1 MNPDSTTQPLQRI
14 GRNPIF
20 AERRIAKVVLPPL
33 LMLLIFLG
41 HSISPV
47 SQSGDSGWAIPLAL
61 SILYERDL
69 DLDEYASQIAPTDSR
84 IDRIGGHYYSYFPYG
99 TSLISL
105 PFVLLATL
113 FDPQIPVHTQV
124 AYPELEIVIASA
136 IVAAT
141 STVMY
146 AIARQRHLSVL
157 TAFFTTLLFAFG
169 TSVWSTASRALWQH
183 GPSILMLSL
192 GIYLLG
198 EAEKNPRRI
207 QYVALPLA
215 FAYIIRPTNSI
226 AIVVISLYV
235 LLRYRNYFGRYLLWG
250 GAVALLFFAIN
261 FSTLGILLPRYF
273 LPERVGSTAL
283 FWTALVGNLIS
294 PARGL
299 FIFTPITL
307 LILACV
313 TQRIRKLKGIEWVS
327 LTIILLHWLLISTFL
342 HWWGGW
348 SYGPRF
354 FTDMLPFFWVLL
366 FPLVRGYDNIRWS
379 LGFRTIFLLL
389 AAVGVFI
396 HLRGAVVAETYAP
409 WSALPVNIEKDRSRL
424 WNWKDPQFL
433 RGLTG
438 LDGFVPPDIRVTPP
452 EGIALHDIDDP
463 ASEWLS
469 FRVAN
474 YAIRPL
480 EWSVIGSADVLVIT
494 SEVPGGIVG
503 TVAVGVPFTA
513 LQPMDNHFSIFVI
526 GVNSFGKRQ
535 VVEIPFTIRLDD
547 LKYLFLPL
555 IYAP

>member
-1 MNPDSTTQPLQRI
+1 
-14 GRNPIF
+14 
-20 AERRIAKVVLPPL
+20 
-33 LMLLIFLG
+33 MLLIFLG

-113 FDPQIPVHTQV
+113 FDPQIADHSQV
-124 AYPELEIVIASA
+124 AFPELEIIIASA
-136 IVAAT
+136 IVAAA
-141 STVMY
+141 SLVMY
-146 AIARQRHLSVL
+146 AVARQRDLSQL
-157 TAFFTTLLFAFG
+157 GAFATTLLFAFG

-307 LILACV
+307 LILARV
-313 TQRIRKLKGIEWVS
+313 TQRIRKLEEIEWVS

-354 FTDMLPFFWVLL
+354 FTDMMPFFWVLL
-366 FPLVRGYDNIRWS
+366 FPLVRRYDNIRWS